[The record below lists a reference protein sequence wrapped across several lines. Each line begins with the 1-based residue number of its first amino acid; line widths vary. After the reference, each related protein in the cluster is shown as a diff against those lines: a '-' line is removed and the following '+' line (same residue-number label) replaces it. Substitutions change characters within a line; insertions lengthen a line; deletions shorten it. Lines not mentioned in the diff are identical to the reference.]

1 MESINKYQNGK
12 IYKIISKEMPGLVYY
27 GSTIQTLKQRMTKH
41 MNSSNTSCS
50 KALFAYGTPEII
62 LIEDYPCCSRKKL
75 ERREGEYHRGNECIN
90 KYVAGRTDKE
100 YYIDNKEIISEQN
113 KIYRENNKEIIS
125 EQKKEKYDC
134 ECGGKYTRG
143 HKARHIKSDKHQA
156 FISSK
161 IA

>member
-62 LIEDYPCCSRKKL
+62 LIEDYPCYSRKEL
-75 ERREGEYHRGNECIN
+75 EIEEGKYHRGNECIN
-90 KYVAGRTDKE
+90 KNVAGRTDKE
-100 YYIDNKEIISEQN
+100 YREDNKEKQRFIILIIR
-113 KIYRENNKEIIS
+113 KKYR
-125 EQKKEKYDC
+125 KKK
-134 ECGGKYTRG
+134 K
-143 HKARHIKSDKHQA
+143 KNMIANVVVNIVILIKQDILRPRNINHLFHLKSYN
-156 FISSK
+156 
-161 IA
+161 

>member
-12 IYKIISKEMPGLVYY
+12 IYKLISKEMPGLVYY

-41 MNSSNTSCS
+41 MSSSNTSCS

-62 LIEDYPCCSRKKL
+62 LIEDYPCNSRKEL
-75 ERREGEYHRGNECIN
+75 EIEEGKYHRGNECIN

-100 YYIDNKEIISEQN
+100 YYIDNKAKINEQS
-113 KIYRENNKEIIS
+113 KIYRENNKDKIS
-125 EQKKEKYDC
+125 EQNRVQYDC
-134 ECGGKYTRG
+134 ECGGKYTYS
-143 HKARHIKSDKHQA
+143 HKSQHFKTKKHQE

-161 IA
+161 IV